1 MIRVRYAN
9 ELVGL
14 LVILALVLFLGVAF
28 QAGVLSRWF
37 QPTHVLRIILPEQ
50 GSAGLSP
57 GGDVEMLGTKAG
69 EVRRVVITPNQQMYA
84 EADIEDQAQPFI
96 RRDSVAVI
104 RKRFG
109 VAGAA
114 YVDVSRGK
122 GPALDW
128 SFAVIQG
135 VTERDPSESIGT
147 LIDEVRKK
155 VFPVLDDF
163 GRSSHGIAEL
173 VDNIKNGRGNIGRL
187 LVDETL
193 VKEAEGAVKSVQESV
208 AKLGPIMAELQD
220 ASHDMAQLA
229 KNVSARQGG
238 VPALLQRMGQI
249 LTSLQSLMQD
259 LSKATQHLPQ
269 IARNVEGS
277 TANLPSLLTQAQQ
290 TVHDLDQLITQ
301 MRGSWLLG
309 GGGPPPTVPSRLP
322 PTEVRP

>member
-135 VTERDPSESIGT
+135 VTERDPSNADAQSNLGLALQEAGDVPGATAAQHGGIKGYEFIGVAPGKNAKVAFEFAAYVTEKNAESIDG
-147 LIDEVRKK
+147 L
-155 VFPVLDDF
+155 
-163 GRSSHGIAEL
+163 
-173 VDNIKNGRGNIGRL
+173 
-187 LVDETL
+187 
-193 VKEAEGAVKSVQESV
+193 
-208 AKLGPIMAELQD
+208 
-220 ASHDMAQLA
+220 
-229 KNVSARQGG
+229 
-238 VPALLQRMGQI
+238 PAL
-249 LTSLQSLMQD
+249 
-259 LSKATQHLPQ
+259 
-269 IARNVEGS
+269 
-277 TANLPSLLTQAQQ
+277 
-290 TVHDLDQLITQ
+290 
-301 MRGSWLLG
+301 
-309 GGGPPPTVPSRLP
+309 
-322 PTEVRP
+322 

>member
-1 MIRVRYAN
+1 MIRMRYAN

-14 LVILALVLFLGVAF
+14 LVILALVMFLGVAF

-37 QPTHVLRIILPEQ
+37 QPTHVLRILLPEQ
-50 GSAGLSP
+50 GSAGLSS

-84 EADIEDQAQPFI
+84 EADIEDQAQPFV

-114 YVDVSRGK
+114 YVDISRGK

-135 VTERDPSESIGT
+135 VSERDPSESIGT
-147 LIDEVRKK
+147 LIDEVREK
-155 VFPVLDDF
+155 VFPILDDL
-163 GRSSHGIAEL
+163 GRTSHGIAEM
-173 VDNIKNGRGNIGRL
+173 VDNIKTGRGNVGRL

-193 VKEAEGAVKSVQESV
+193 VTAAEGAVESVQQSV

-220 ASHDMAQLA
+220 AARDMAQLA
-229 KNVSARQGG
+229 KSVNARQGG
-238 VPALLQRMGQI
+238 VPALLQRVGQI
-249 LTSLQSLMQD
+249 LASLRDLMQD
-259 LSKATQHLPQ
+259 LSKATRHLPQ

-290 TVHDLDQLITQ
+290 TVYNLDQLIAQ
-301 MRGSWLLG
+301 LRGSWLIG
-309 GGGPPPTVPSRLP
+309 GGGAMPMAPSRLP
-322 PTEVRP
+322 PTAVRP